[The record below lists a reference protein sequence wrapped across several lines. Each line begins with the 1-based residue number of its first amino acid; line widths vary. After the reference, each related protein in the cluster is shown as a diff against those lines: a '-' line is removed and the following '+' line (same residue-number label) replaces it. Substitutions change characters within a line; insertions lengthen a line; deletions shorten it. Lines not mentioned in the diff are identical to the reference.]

1 MQELMKKSYSN
12 KEIAQLLRSVAAAY
26 TVKNEQKYR
35 FQIIA
40 YERAADSIEL
50 SSNEVKDLWDEGK
63 LTSLAGIGSSISGYL
78 DELFSTGEVKHFK
91 SVLAKLP
98 KAMFSLLDIPGIGP
112 KSAFKLA
119 TELKIMKKDRAVESL
134 KKAALEGKIKK
145 IEGFGEDSE
154 NKIIKAINDFQSRG
168 DRLLLYQAEVIAQT
182 IIEYLKKCS
191 AVIEVYPLG
200 SLRRQVSTVGDIDLA
215 VSTKNRK
222 KVVDWFLGFPQKKRA
237 LEAGL
242 NTASLLLIGGRRI
255 DLKIQPPESFGALLQ
270 HFTGSKHHNIK
281 LREIALDKGY
291 SLSEYGIKNKKK
303 NNALKKFSNETDF
316 YNYLGMD
323 WIPPELREDSGEIE
337 KASEFNDDGSSRLPK
352 LIELKDLKGDLHL
365 HSNFSI
371 EPSHDLGESSLEELV
386 AKASSLNYEYIALT
400 EHNPSI
406 SNHNDKD
413 IYNLIKRK
421 KAFIEQFNISRVNK
435 IPLKIFNSLEI
446 DIKPN
451 GELAIPERCLDLL
464 DFAIVS
470 IHSVFNLEK
479 KEMTERIIRAL
490 DHPKVKI
497 FGHPTGRK
505 LNSREGYEIDWER
518 LFDFCLKKNKFLEIS
533 GWPERLDLPDF
544 LVREAVNY
552 GVKMAINSDSHLVD
566 QMDLIRYGISVA
578 RRGWAE
584 KKYIINTLNLKE
596 ISDILVK

>member
-1 MQELMKKSYSN
+1 M
-12 KEIAQLLRSVAAAY
+12 LRSVAAAY

-50 SSNEVKDLWDEGK
+50 SSNEAKDLWDEGK
-63 LTSLAGIGSSISGYL
+63 LTSLAGIGSSIAGYL
-78 DELFSTGEVKHFK
+78 DELFSTGEVRHFK

-98 KAMFSLLDIPGIGP
+98 EAMFSLLDIPGVGP
-112 KSAFKLA
+112 KSAYRLA
-119 TELKIMKKDRAVESL
+119 TVLKIKNKDKAVEWL
-134 KKAALEGKIKK
+134 KKAALAGKIKK
-145 IEGFGEDSE
+145 IEGFGVDSE

-168 DRLLLYQAEVIAQT
+168 DRLLLYQAEEIAQK
-182 IIEYLKKCS
+182 IIDYLQNCS

-222 KVVDWFLGFPQKKRA
+222 KVIDWFLDFPQKKRV

-242 NTASLLLIGGRRI
+242 NTASLLLAGGRRV

-281 LREIALDKGY
+281 LREIAINKGY
-291 SLSEYGIKNKKK
+291 SLSEYGIKKSKEQSAKCNVM
-303 NNALKKFSNETDF
+303 KFSTEEKF
-316 YNYLGMD
+316 YNFLGMD

-337 KASEFNDDGSSRLPK
+337 KASELKPDGSSQLPK
-352 LIELKDLKGDLHL
+352 LVELKDLKGDLHL
-365 HSNFSI
+365 HSDFPI
-371 EPSHDLGESSLEELV
+371 EPSHDLGESSLKELV

-406 SNHNDKD
+406 SNHNAND
-413 IYNLIKRK
+413 IYDLIKRK

-446 DIKPN
+446 DIKFN
-451 GELAIPERCLDLL
+451 GELAIPEGCLELL

-479 KEMTERIIRAL
+479 KEMTERVIRAL

-552 GVKMAINSDSHLVD
+552 GVKMAINSDSHSVD
-566 QMDLIRYGISVA
+566 QMDLIRCGISVA

-584 KKYIINTLNLKE
+584 KKNIINTLNLKK